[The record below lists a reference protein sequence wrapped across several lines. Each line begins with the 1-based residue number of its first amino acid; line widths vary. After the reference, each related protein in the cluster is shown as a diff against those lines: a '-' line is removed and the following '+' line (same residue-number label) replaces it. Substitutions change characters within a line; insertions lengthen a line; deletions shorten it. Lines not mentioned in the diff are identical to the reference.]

1 MMWLNFDAE
10 GGFEMN
16 VLNEN
21 RSPGLDEGY

>member
-1 MMWLNFDAE
+1 MMWLNFDDE

-21 RSPGLDEGY
+21 RFPGLSEGY